1 MNGDTPNSTSTSRG
15 KIRLCGL
22 LATDGRQ
29 VEPKTG
35 RSKPSG
41 NRLTTSIPSGAPCPV
56 NGSPANLAC
65 CWVALTFSERCQ
77 EYDRLGFDCVEV
89 HRGREQEL
97 FDSGEIPACSRENQ
111 DVIVG
116 YFVRRSD

>member
-1 MNGDTPNSTSTSRG
+1 MRLRQSPELNLDEPWQHSVVSNFGKGGRSTKDWEIET
-15 KIRLCGL
+15 IRQQAHDVDFFWCSVPSEWESDQSGL
-22 LATDGRQ
+22 LGR
-29 VEPKTG
+29 
-35 RSKPSG
+35 
-41 NRLTTSIPSGAPCPV
+41 
-56 NGSPANLAC
+56 
-65 CWVALTFSERCQ
+65 LTFSERCQ